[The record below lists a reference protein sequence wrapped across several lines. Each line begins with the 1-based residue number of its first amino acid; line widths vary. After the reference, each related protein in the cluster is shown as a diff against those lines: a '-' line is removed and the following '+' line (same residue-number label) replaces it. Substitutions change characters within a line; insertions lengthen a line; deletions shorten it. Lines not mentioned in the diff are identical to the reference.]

1 MRAIYT
7 KTKAGVFRYTGTAH
21 RRTLRCPGKAGDG
34 APCGEQIAGASLDPK
49 KVRILGFEQK
59 LRAGEYGMR
68 VPVIEVT
75 VYCMGCLKVWKS
87 RSRWLGELV
96 KQAFEWE
103 SQRGRAALFRLPK
116 PGKR

>member
-7 KTKAGVFRYTGTAH
+7 KTKAGVFVYRGTEH
-21 RRTLRCPGKAGDG
+21 RRTLRCPGVAGDG
-34 APCGEQIAGASLDPK
+34 SQCDEQISQARLDPK
-49 KVRILGFEQK
+49 RVRILGFEQK
-59 LRAGEYGMR
+59 VRPSGPG
-68 VPVIEVT
+68 PIVT
-75 VYCMGCLKVWKS
+75 VLYCMGCLKVWRS